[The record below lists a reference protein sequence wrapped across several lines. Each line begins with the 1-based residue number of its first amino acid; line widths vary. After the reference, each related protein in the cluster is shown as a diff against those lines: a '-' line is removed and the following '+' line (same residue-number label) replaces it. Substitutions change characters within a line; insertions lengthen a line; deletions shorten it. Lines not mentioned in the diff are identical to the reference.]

1 MAGHRLWLIRHGE
14 TQWSATG
21 RHTGRTDVRLTDEGR
36 RQAAA
41 LGRWLA
47 GRSFALVLSSPLSRA
62 RETCVIARLGS
73 LMELEEDLREWDYG
87 AYEGRSTE
95 DIRKEVPGWTI
106 WTGDPAGGET
116 AEQVGRRAA
125 RVIERAAAA
134 HGDVALFGH
143 GHMLRILAASWLGLS
158 ARAGRLFTL
167 DTASLSVLGHEH
179 GARVLETWNRR
190 DILADG

>member
-21 RHTGRTDVRLTDEGR
+21 RHTGRTDVHLTDGGR
-36 RQAAA
+36 RQAVE
-41 LGRWLA
+41 LGRRLA

-73 LMELEEDLREWDYG
+73 LMELDDDLREWDYG
-87 AYEGRSTE
+87 AYEGRTTE

-106 WTGDPAGGET
+106 WTGDPPGGET
-116 AEQVGRRAA
+116 AEQVGQRAA
-125 RVIERAAAA
+125 RVMERAEAAS
-134 HGDVALFGH
+134 GDVALFGH

-158 ARAGRLFTL
+158 VGAGRLFTL
-167 DTASLSVLGHEH
+167 GTASLSVLGHEY
-179 GARVLETWNRR
+179 GTRVIEVWNRR
-190 DILADG
+190 DALADG